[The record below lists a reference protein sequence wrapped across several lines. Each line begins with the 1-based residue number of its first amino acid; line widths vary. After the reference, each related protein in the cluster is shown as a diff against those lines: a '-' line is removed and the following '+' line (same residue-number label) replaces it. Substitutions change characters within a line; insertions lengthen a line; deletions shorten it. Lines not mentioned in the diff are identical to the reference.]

1 MVKIALLQQRKKELN
16 LSYDDITERTGCDRR
31 SLIRIFKGD
40 TPCPRIDT
48 LQKIAKVLELPIDEI
63 TTDNDYKVTEPLA
76 QTLTP
81 FKQPETDQTTINF
94 AYLKQRKKELNLS
107 YDDIAKRSECARA
120 TVIRVLNGTT
130 PCPRVDTMQAIE
142 RALGIENSH
151 QEIIQYNLQEAN
163 QYNLTA
169 DEMEL
174 IDAYRQI
181 LPSLKECSKELI
193 ERFVN
198 IKLDK
203 RCKKR

>member
-1 MVKIALLQQRKKELN
+1 MVNTELLKQRKKELK
-16 LSYDDITERTGCDRR
+16 LSFDDIAARSGFARR
-31 SLIRIFKGD
+31 SIIQIFQGK
-40 TPCPRIDT
+40 TPYPRINT
-48 LQKIAKVLELPIDEI
+48 LQKIAEVLKLSIDEL
-63 TTDNDYKVTEPLA
+63 TNNSTYETTEPV
-76 QTLTP
+76 QTYTP
-81 FKQPETDQTTINF
+81 IKQPETDQTTINF

-151 QEIIQYNLQEAN
+151 QEITQYNLQEAN